1 MTQLEE
7 YNHEALERRAY
18 KDEGTLGAQ
27 KKNISYPV
35 KFTRNRD
42 L

>member
-18 KDEGTLGAQ
+18 KDEGALGAQ
-27 KKNISYPV
+27 NKNV
-35 KFTRNRD
+35 FVH
-42 L
+42 